1 MAKKILLVEDE
12 IALASVYMTR
22 LVAEGY
28 EVEAVNDGQSAIT
41 RAMQMQPDLIL
52 LDVMIPKVSGIQVLK
67 TLREDES
74 TKNIKV
80 IMLTALSQDN
90 YKDQAEMLGISGYLV
105 KSQVVIADI
114 IAHVKGVIGYY
125 PRLPLKIRGIIT
137 IQIYE

>member
-67 TLREDES
+67 TLRENDS

-90 YKDQAEMLGISGYLV
+90 YKDQAEMLGINGYLV

-114 IAHVKGVIGYY
+114 VAHVKGIIG
-125 PRLPLKIRGIIT
+125 
-137 IQIYE
+137 

>member
-28 EVEAVNDGQSAIT
+28 EVEAVSDGQSAIT

-67 TLREDES
+67 TLRGDES
-74 TKNIKV
+74 TKNTKV

-114 IAHVKGVIGYY
+114 IAHVKGVIG
-125 PRLPLKIRGIIT
+125 
-137 IQIYE
+137 

>member
-28 EVEAVNDGQSAIT
+28 EVESVSDGQSAIT

-74 TKNIKV
+74 TKRIKV

-90 YKDQAEMLGISGYLV
+90 YKDKAEKLGISGYLV

-114 IAHVKGVIGYY
+114 IAHVKGVIG
-125 PRLPLKIRGIIT
+125 
-137 IQIYE
+137 

>member
-1 MAKKILLVEDE
+1 MPKKILLVEDE
-12 IALASVYMTR
+12 IALDSVYMTR

-28 EVEAVNDGQSAIT
+28 EVEAVSDGQSAIT

-67 TLREDES
+67 TLRGDES
-74 TKNIKV
+74 TKNTKV

-114 IAHVKGVIGYY
+114 VAHVKGVIG
-125 PRLPLKIRGIIT
+125 
-137 IQIYE
+137 

>member
-1 MAKKILLVEDE
+1 MPKKILLVEDE

-28 EVEAVNDGQSAIT
+28 EVEAVSDGQSTIT

-67 TLREDES
+67 TLRGDES

-114 IAHVKGVIGYY
+114 VAHVKGVIG
-125 PRLPLKIRGIIT
+125 
-137 IQIYE
+137 

>member
-28 EVEAVNDGQSAIT
+28 EVEAVSDGQSAIT

-114 IAHVKGVIGYY
+114 IAHVKGVIG
-125 PRLPLKIRGIIT
+125 
-137 IQIYE
+137 

>member
-1 MAKKILLVEDE
+1 MPKKILLVEDE

-28 EVEAVNDGQSAIT
+28 EVEAVSDGQSAIT

-67 TLREDES
+67 TLRGDGS

-114 IAHVKGVIGYY
+114 VAHVKGVIG
-125 PRLPLKIRGIIT
+125 
-137 IQIYE
+137 

>member
-28 EVEAVNDGQSAIT
+28 EVESVNDGQSALI
-41 RAMQMQPDLIL
+41 RAAQIKPDLIL

-67 TLREDES
+67 ALRENED
-74 TKNIKV
+74 TKDIKV

-90 YKDQAEMLGISGYLV
+90 YRDQAEMLGISGYLV
-105 KSQVVIADI
+105 KSQVVISDI
-114 IAHVKGVIGYY
+114 VAHVKGVIG
-125 PRLPLKIRGIIT
+125 
-137 IQIYE
+137 

>member
-1 MAKKILLVEDE
+1 MPKKILLVEDE

-28 EVEAVNDGQSAIT
+28 EVEAVSDGQSAIT

-67 TLREDES
+67 TLRGDES
-74 TKNIKV
+74 TKNTKV

-114 IAHVKGVIGYY
+114 VAHVKGVIG
-125 PRLPLKIRGIIT
+125 
-137 IQIYE
+137 

>member
-28 EVEAVNDGQSAIT
+28 EVESVSDGQSAIT

-74 TKNIKV
+74 TKRIKV

-90 YKDQAEMLGISGYLV
+90 YKDQAEKLGISGYLV

-114 IAHVKGVIGYY
+114 IAHVKGVIG
-125 PRLPLKIRGIIT
+125 
-137 IQIYE
+137 

>member
-28 EVEAVNDGQSAIT
+28 EVESVSDGQSAIT

-74 TKNIKV
+74 TKRIKV

-90 YKDQAEMLGISGYLV
+90 YKDQAEKLGISGYLV

-114 IAHVKGVIGYY
+114 VAHVKGVIG
-125 PRLPLKIRGIIT
+125 
-137 IQIYE
+137 

>member
-1 MAKKILLVEDE
+1 MSKKKILLVEDE

-28 EVEAVNDGQSAIT
+28 EVESVNDGQSALI
-41 RAMQMQPDLIL
+41 RAAQIKPDLIL

-67 TLREDES
+67 ALRENED

-90 YKDQAEMLGISGYLV
+90 YRDQAEMLGISGYLV
-105 KSQVVIADI
+105 KSQVVISDI
-114 IAHVKGVIGYY
+114 VAHVKGVIG
-125 PRLPLKIRGIIT
+125 
-137 IQIYE
+137 